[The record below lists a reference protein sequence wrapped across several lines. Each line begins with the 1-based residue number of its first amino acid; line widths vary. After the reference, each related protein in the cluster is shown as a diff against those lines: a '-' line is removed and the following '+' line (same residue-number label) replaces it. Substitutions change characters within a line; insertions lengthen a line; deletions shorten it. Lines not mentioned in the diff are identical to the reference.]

1 MLRRNSCKSQNHRPL
16 SRSRSSVS
24 VARNAVHELTGIEPL
39 AAERDAYLAA
49 TISYSKTQPSQGNG
63 PPKSPRLHRQ
73 HSVRFAGP
81 NAQPQRKLATRAS
94 MAAVGNMN
102 MTRRLAGS
110 QQLSQSSYEP
120 GDDAASLSYAR
131 LRKSRSMY
139 SSSMPKSPN
148 YLTANGDHSDVFDAW
163 GVTPRFSSLAKKE
176 NEPFRGLDGPALRT
190 PKSMGFLSNSHDR
203 SSCRASISSGRVSDQ
218 HAQGSFDETPGRSAH
233 LQSRPSSFFRSS
245 HKYTPNTTGFPKSL
259 RTSSTNTAVLSSAHA
274 YGTSISNVALKQ
286 PKLRTTARKI
296 SKSLKSRIKGL
307 FSRPKSR
314 DCTADQ
320 PEEHQ
325 QELESNG
332 ASCSRAQ
339 TPTGAQQEASLYRV
353 VSHVPSFHSVP
364 QSQQLRSRQGSLGTI
379 EVEEGM
385 LDDDKSRVTSWTNST
400 TATIANRPVSANWSQ
415 QYSSG
420 CGHDGVDAL
429 PSSHNQAAAYQ
440 DVPPPPAPIVNSQRV
455 YSALMKR
462 LQEKRNENPLMTQDV
477 TTDPLEADTTRS
489 NSTIRRQTRHITYE
503 ASSHTIRHVPY
514 DDDVFQDRIERVTVS
529 CSSSESSKS
538 VIRGRPSCDSKPNLG
553 HEACPSP
560 GKPGA
565 EGEPGAS
572 PRTGDMKPHSAAES
586 QKRPLSSR
594 SSAFFASPTCH
605 LFRTTSPYR
614 RALRESMKAA
624 QGGDQPQTPDSKYL
638 RSLSALSL
646 PTRRPSTDGSHDD
659 ARGAYAES
667 VYSDN
672 SDQAALNN
680 DYPESPLRVVNKGAG
695 SKGHGDATI
704 FLSSETQRPRASGHH
719 ARDSSSTSS
728 VEWKTW
734 LSANVSKLETPPTT
748 LKPEF
753 PQETSSA
760 SQTYGHVRE
769 KTEIESDEHETPQ
782 GVADEELSPRLA
794 PREEN
799 HQPATFTAM
808 ARATFNLANPWQSR
822 SGATN
827 ENSPPASG
835 LRPRTICSMDS
846 SPVAL
851 KGNLRTIPS
860 MPNVNTYA
868 STPYESSLEVPPL
881 FSTKTL
887 AKSLAP
893 LREETRL
900 KRQSRTRMGPNDCSA
915 KSSPG
920 FTTALERQFGVSK
933 MGSPGVW
940 KSSGPSYEADSALGS
955 EADPGVDE
963 LGRRELGAQAMGSR
977 RMVDLFL
984 SSRRKRSPSSQMRQ
998 SSDTGSMSGAF
1009 I

>member
-24 VARNAVHELTGIEPL
+24 VARTSGHELTGIELL

-49 TISYSKTQPSQGNG
+49 TISYNKTQPAQANAAS
-63 PPKSPRLHRQ
+63 KSPRLHRQ
-73 HSVRFAGP
+73 QSVRFAGP

-94 MAAVGNMN
+94 MATVGNIHMP
-102 MTRRLAGS
+102 RRLAGS
-110 QQLSQSSYEP
+110 QQLSQASYEP

-139 SSSMPKSPN
+139 SSSLTKPPN
-148 YLTANGDHSDVFDAW
+148 HSTDTGGHSDVFDAW
-163 GVTPRFSSLAKKE
+163 AATPRFSSLAKKE
-176 NEPFRGLDGPALRT
+176 NEPFRGSDGPVLRT
-190 PKSMGFLSNSHDR
+190 PKSMGFLSSNYDR

-218 HAQGSFDETPGRSAH
+218 HAQGSFYEAPGRSAR

-245 HKYTPNTTGFPKSL
+245 NKYTPDMTGFPKSL

-274 YGTSISNVALKQ
+274 YGTSISNVPLKQ

-314 DCTADQ
+314 DGTADQ
-320 PEEHQ
+320 SEEHQ
-325 QELESNG
+325 QEIESNG
-332 ASCSRAQ
+332 GGSSRAQ
-339 TPTGAQQEASLYRV
+339 TPAGAPQEASLYRV
-353 VSHVPSFHSVP
+353 VSHMPSFHSVP

-379 EVEEGM
+379 EVDEGM
-385 LDDDKSRVTSWTNST
+385 PDDDKSRVTSWTNST
-400 TATIANRPVSANWSQ
+400 TATIANRPDSANWSHQ
-415 QYSSG
+415 NSSG
-420 CGHDGVDAL
+420 FGHDGVDAL
-429 PSSHNQAAAYQ
+429 PPSHNQAAAYQ
-440 DVPPPPAPIVNSQRV
+440 DVPPPTAPVVNSQRV
-455 YSALMKR
+455 YSALMKK
-462 LQEKRNENPLMTQDV
+462 LQEKRNENPSMGEVV
-477 TTDPLEADTTRS
+477 TPDPLDADTTRS
-489 NSTIRRQTRHITYE
+489 NSTIRRQSRHITYDG
-503 ASSHTIRHVPY
+503 STHTIRHVPY
-514 DDDVFQDRIERVTVS
+514 DDDVFQDRVERVTVS
-529 CSSSESSKS
+529 GRSSSESSKS
-538 VIRGRPSCDSKPNLG
+538 VIRGRPSCDSKPTHG
-553 HEACPSP
+553 HDVCLNP
-560 GKPGA
+560 GT
-565 EGEPGAS
+565 EGNQGAS
-572 PRTGDMKPHSAAES
+572 PGNGDTKPHTAAES
-586 QKRPLSSR
+586 QKRLLSSR

-624 QGGDQPQTPDSKYL
+624 QGADQPQTPDSKYL

-646 PTRRPSTDGSHDD
+646 PTRRPSTSGSQDD
-659 ARGAYAES
+659 AQAAYAES

-672 SDQAALNN
+672 SDQDALNN
-680 DYPESPLRVVNKGAG
+680 DYPQSPSKGANRG
-695 SKGHGDATI
+695 AGPQGHGDATI
-704 FLSSETQRPRASGHH
+704 FLNSETQRRRASGNH

-748 LKPEF
+748 LNPEF
-753 PQETSSA
+753 PQDTSSA
-760 SQTYGHVRE
+760 SQTHGHVKQ
-769 KTEIESDEHETPQ
+769 KTEIEPDENESPQ
-782 GVADEELSPRLA
+782 G
-794 PREEN
+794 EN
-799 HQPATFTAM
+799 RQPATFTAM
-808 ARATFNLANPWQSR
+808 ARASFNLTNPWQPQST
-822 SGATN
+822 ATN
-827 ENSPPASG
+827 ENSPPMSG
-835 LRPRTICSMDS
+835 LRPRTICSIDS

-860 MPNVNTYA
+860 MPNVHTYS
-868 STPYESSLEVPPL
+868 STDAEPSLEVPPL
-881 FSTKTL
+881 FSTNTM

-900 KRQSRTRMGPNDCSA
+900 KRQSRARLGPNDCSA

-955 EADPGVDE
+955 EADAGLDE
-963 LGRRELGAQAMGSR
+963 LGRRELVAQAMGSR

-998 SSDTGSMSGAF
+998 SSETGSLSGAF

>member
-1 MLRRNSCKSQNHRPL
+1 MLRRNSCKGPNHRPL

-24 VARNAVHELTGIEPL
+24 VVRNPVHELTGIEPL
-39 AAERDAYLAA
+39 AAERDACLAA
-49 TISYSKTQPSQGNG
+49 TISYSKTQPPQGNG
-63 PPKSPRLHRQ
+63 AAKSPRLHRQ

-94 MAAVGNMN
+94 MAAVGGSNMP
-102 MTRRLAGS
+102 RRLAGS
-110 QQLSQSSYEP
+110 QQLSQSSFEP

-139 SSSMPKSPN
+139 SSSMSKAPN
-148 YLTANGDHSDVFDAW
+148 YSTDNGDHSDVFDAW
-163 GVTPRFSSLAKKE
+163 GAMPRLSSLAKKE
-176 NEPFRGLDGPALRT
+176 NEPFRGSDGPALRT
-190 PKSMGFLSNSHDR
+190 PRSMGFLSSNHDR
-203 SSCRASISSGRVSDQ
+203 STCRTSITSSRVSDQ
-218 HAQGSFDETPGRSAH
+218 HAQGSFYEAPDHSTR

-245 HKYTPNTTGFPKSL
+245 YKYTPNPTSFPKSL
-259 RTSSTNTAVLSSAHA
+259 RTSSTNTTLLSSAHA
-274 YGTSISNVALKQ
+274 YGTRISNVPLKQ

-314 DCTADQ
+314 DGTADQ
-320 PEEHQ
+320 AEEHPH
-325 QELESNG
+325 ELESNG
-332 ASCSRAQ
+332 GSSYRDQ
-339 TPTGAQQEASLYRV
+339 TPTGAPQEASVYRV

-379 EVEEGM
+379 GVEEGT

-400 TATIANRPVSANWSQ
+400 TATIANRPLSANWSR

-420 CGHDGVDAL
+420 FGQDGIDAL
-429 PSSHNQAAAYQ
+429 PSSHDQVAVHQ
-440 DVPPPPAPIVNSQRV
+440 DGPPPAGPIVNSQRV

-462 LQEKRNENPLMTQDV
+462 LQEKRSEHPSTVQDDV
-477 TTDPLEADTTRS
+477 APDPLEADTTRS
-489 NSTIRRQTRHITYE
+489 TSTIRRQTRHIMYE
-503 ASSHTIRHVPY
+503 GSTHTIRHVPY
-514 DDDVFQDRIERVTVS
+514 DDDVFQDRTERRPVS
-529 CSSSESSKS
+529 CCSSGSTQS
-538 VIRGRPSCDSKPNLG
+538 VVQPRPSSDSMRNSG
-553 HEACPSP
+553 REACPSLDT
-560 GKPGA
+560 
-565 EGEPGAS
+565 EGESGVS
-572 PRTGDMKPHSAAES
+572 PSRSTMKPPASAES

-624 QGGDQPQTPDSKYL
+624 HGGSKPQTPDSKYL

-646 PTRRPSTDGSHDD
+646 PTRRPSTEGSHDD

-672 SDQAALNN
+672 SDQHALNN
-680 DYPESPLRVVNKGAG
+680 GYPRSPSKVTDREAEF
-695 SKGHGDATI
+695 KGHGDATI
-704 FLSSETQRPRASGHH
+704 FLESERRRPGASGHH

-748 LKPEF
+748 LNPEF
-753 PQETSSA
+753 PHEPSSV
-760 SQTYGHVRE
+760 SQAYGHVRE
-769 KTEIESDEHETPQ
+769 KTEIGSDGNQSPQ
-782 GVADEELSPRLA
+782 GIPDAELSPRIA
-794 PREEN
+794 SSEEVY
-799 HQPATFTAM
+799 QPATFTAM
-808 ARATFNLANPWQSR
+808 ARAKFNLTSPWQSQTT
-822 SGATN
+822 ATN
-827 ENSPPASG
+827 ENSPPTSG
-835 LRPRTICSMDS
+835 IRPKTVCSMDS

-868 STPYESSLEVPPL
+868 SANLESSLEVPPL
-881 FSTKTL
+881 FSTIGH
-887 AKSLAP
+887 AKSVAP

-900 KRQSRTRMGPNDCSA
+900 KRQSRARLGPNDSSA

-940 KSSGPSYEADSALGS
+940 KSSGPSYEADSALSS

-963 LGRRELGAQAMGSR
+963 LGRRELAAQAMGSR

-998 SSDTGSMSGAF
+998 SSDSMPGAF

>member
-1 MLRRNSCKSQNHRPL
+1 MLRRNSCKSQSHRPL

-24 VARNAVHELTGIEPL
+24 VARNPVHELTGIEPL
-39 AAERDAYLAA
+39 AAAERDAYLAA
-49 TISYSKTQPSQGNG
+49 TISYNKSQPPHGNG
-63 PPKSPRLHRQ
+63 APKSPRLHRQ
-73 HSVRFAGP
+73 QSVRFAGP

-94 MAAVGNMN
+94 MATVGSAHMP
-102 MTRRLAGS
+102 RRPAGS
-110 QQLSQSSYEP
+110 QQLSQASFEP

-139 SSSMPKSPN
+139 SSSMNKTPN
-148 YLTANGDHSDVFDAW
+148 YSTDNGDLSDMFDAW
-163 GVTPRFSSLAKKE
+163 GATPRFSSLAKKE

-190 PKSMGFLSNSHDR
+190 PKSMGFLSNNYDR

-218 HAQGSFDETPGRSAH
+218 HAQGSFYEAPGRSTR

-245 HKYTPNTTGFPKSL
+245 HKYTPDTTSFPKSL
-259 RTSSTNTAVLSSAHA
+259 RTSSTNTTVLSSTHA
-274 YGTSISNVALKQ
+274 FGTSISNVPLKQ

-314 DCTADQ
+314 DGTADQ

-325 QELESNG
+325 REIESNG
-332 ASCSRAQ
+332 GGCSRAQ
-339 TPTGAQQEASLYRV
+339 TPTGAPQEASLYRV

-415 QYSSG
+415 QYTPG
-420 CGHDGVDAL
+420 FGHDGVDAL
-429 PSSHNQAAAYQ
+429 PSSHNQAAVHQ
-440 DVPPPPAPIVNSQRV
+440 DGPPPAAPIVNSQRV

-462 LQEKRNENPLMTQDV
+462 LQEKRNEKPLMVQDAAP
-477 TTDPLEADTTRS
+477 DPLEADTTRS
-489 NSTIRRQTRHITYE
+489 TSTIRRQSRHTLYE
-503 ASSHTIRHVPY
+503 GSTHTIRHVPY
-514 DDDVFQDRIERVTVS
+514 DDDVFQDPVERVAVS
-529 CSSSESSKS
+529 CCSSESSKS
-538 VIRGRPSCDSKPNLG
+538 VIRGRPSCDSKSNLG

-560 GKPGA
+560 A
-565 EGEPGAS
+565 TEGS
-572 PRTGDMKPHSAAES
+572 PSKGDMKLHAAADS
-586 QKRPLSSR
+586 QKRLLSSR

-672 SDQAALNN
+672 SDQDALNIKF
-680 DYPESPLRVVNKGAG
+680 PPSPSKVVNKGTR
-695 SKGHGDATI
+695 SEGHGDATI
-704 FLSSETQRPRASGHH
+704 FLNSERRRPRASGQH

-734 LSANVSKLETPPTT
+734 LSANVSKLETPPST
-748 LKPEF
+748 LNPEF

-769 KTEIESDEHETPQ
+769 KTEIGSDGNESPQ
-782 GVADEELSPRLA
+782 GVADDDSSPSLA
-794 PREEN
+794 PREDN

-808 ARATFNLANPWQSR
+808 ARARFNLANPWQSQY
-822 SGATN
+822 STTN
-827 ENSPPASG
+827 ENSPPTSG
-835 LRPRTICSMDS
+835 PRPKTICSIDS
-846 SPVAL
+846 SPVATR
-851 KGNLRTIPS
+851 GNLRTIPS
-860 MPNVNTYA
+860 MPNVSTYT
-868 STPYESSLEVPPL
+868 SSNLKRSLEVPPL
-881 FSTKTL
+881 FSSNTL
-887 AKSLAP
+887 AKTLAP

-900 KRQSRTRMGPNDCSA
+900 KRQSRARLGPNDCSA

-940 KSSGPSYEADSALGS
+940 KSSGPSYESDGVLGS

>member
-24 VARNAVHELTGIEPL
+24 VARNAVHEITGSEPL

-49 TISYSKTQPSQGNG
+49 TISYNKTQTPHGNG
-63 PPKSPRLHRQ
+63 APKSPRLHRQ
-73 HSVRFAGP
+73 QSVRFAGP

-94 MAAVGNMN
+94 MATVGNAHMP
-102 MTRRLAGS
+102 RRPAGS
-110 QQLSQSSYEP
+110 QQLSQASYEP
-120 GDDAASLSYAR
+120 GDDAASLSFAR

-139 SSSMPKSPN
+139 SSSMTKTPN
-148 YLTANGDHSDVFDAW
+148 HSTDNGDHSDIFDAW
-163 GVTPRFSSLAKKE
+163 GATPRFSSLAKKE
-176 NEPFRGLDGPALRT
+176 NEPFRGSGGPTLRT
-190 PKSMGFLSNSHDR
+190 PKSMGFLSNNYDR
-203 SSCRASISSGRVSDQ
+203 SSCRASISSGHVSDQ
-218 HAQGSFDETPGRSAH
+218 HAQGSFYEAPGRSTR

-245 HKYTPNTTGFPKSL
+245 HKYTLDTTSFPKSL
-259 RTSSTNTAVLSSAHA
+259 RTSSTNTTVLSSTHA
-274 YGTSISNVALKQ
+274 FGTSISNVPLKQ

-307 FSRPKSR
+307 FSRSKSR
-314 DCTADQ
+314 DGTADQ
-320 PEEHQ
+320 PGEHQ
-325 QELESNG
+325 QEVESNG
-332 ASCSRAQ
+332 GGCSRTQ
-339 TPTGAQQEASLYRV
+339 TPTGAPQEASLYRV

-364 QSQQLRSRQGSLGTI
+364 QSQQLRSRQGSLCTI
-379 EVEEGM
+379 EAEEGV

-400 TATIANRPVSANWSQ
+400 TATIANRPVSANWSH
-415 QYSSG
+415 QYPSG
-420 CGHDGVDAL
+420 FGHDGVDTL
-429 PSSHNQAAAYQ
+429 PSSHNQAAVKH
-440 DVPPPPAPIVNSQRV
+440 DLPPPQAPIVNSQRV

-462 LQEKRNENPLMTQDV
+462 LQEKRNEHPSMVQNV
-477 TTDPLEADTTRS
+477 TPDLLEADTTRS
-489 NSTIRRQTRHITYE
+489 NSTIRRQARHTMYE
-503 ASSHTIRHVPY
+503 GSTHTIRHVPY
-514 DDDVFQDRIERVTVS
+514 DDDVFQDRVERVTVS
-529 CSSSESSKS
+529 CCSSESSKS
-538 VIRGRPSCDSKPNLG
+538 VVRGRPSFDSKPNLG
-553 HEACPSP
+553 HQACPSSTT
-560 GKPGA
+560 
-565 EGEPGAS
+565 EGELGAS
-572 PRTGDMKPHSAAES
+572 PSKGDMKSHSAAES

-624 QGGDQPQTPDSKYL
+624 QGSDQPQTPDTKYL

-659 ARGAYAES
+659 ARAAYAES

-672 SDQAALNN
+672 SDEDALNN
-680 DYPESPLRVVNKGAG
+680 NYPSSPSKVVNKGAG
-695 SKGHGDATI
+695 SIGHGDATI
-704 FLSSETQRPRASGHH
+704 FLKSEIQRPRASGQH
-719 ARDSSSTSS
+719 ARESSSTSS

-748 LKPEF
+748 LNPEF
-753 PQETSSA
+753 PGEASSA
-760 SQTYGHVRE
+760 PQTYGHVRE
-769 KTEIESDEHETPQ
+769 KAEIGSDGDESPQ
-782 GVADEELSPRLA
+782 GAADDYLSPRLN

-799 HQPATFTAM
+799 HEPPTFTAM
-808 ARATFNLANPWQSR
+808 ARAQFNLANPWQPQ
-822 SGATN
+822 SGTTN
-827 ENSPPASG
+827 ENAPPASG
-835 LRPRTICSMDS
+835 LRPKTICSIDS

-860 MPNVNTYA
+860 MPNVSTYT
-868 STPYESSLEVPPL
+868 SSNLESSLEVPPL
-881 FSTKTL
+881 FSTNTL

-900 KRQSRTRMGPNDCSA
+900 KRQSRARLGPNDCSA

-940 KSSGPSYEADSALGS
+940 KSSGPPYEADGVLGS